1 MLNRR
6 RFLGAAAVCGRG
18 ATLRAQEDPRADEI
32 RLVSF
37 APSPYTQRMDSLR
50 AAYALVRRVRVH
62 LAAIERKTVV
72 TLYDGVKRLGAKD
85 VKSIF
90 VPAPRVLLL
99 GSSTWGQGSNKY
111 IRELFEHTDGVSL
124 VGVKASTWVTS
135 GGAHTGGEMVTM
147 DAQRS
152 LQGLGA
158 SVFSLGQKQMI
169 LTTDEFVDGRKSG
182 EFSLLDVWY
191 LDQFARMI
199 VIQSVESSEAAR
211 VAAKLEFDASYYH
224 RFPLPKDAFT
234 AELRQLQEFLG
245 KAASPRSAER
255 AEMLRELR

>member
-1 MLNRR
+1 MLGRR
-6 RFLGAAAVCGRG
+6 QFLAAWCGGAAGW
-18 ATLRAQEDPRADEI
+18 LRAQGDDPRADEI
-32 RLVSF
+32 RLVCF

-50 AAYALVRRVRVH
+50 AGYALLMRVRAH
-62 LAAIERKTVV
+62 LAKLERQTAV
-72 TLYDGVKRLGAKD
+72 TFIDGTKRLSGAGVKG
-85 VKSIF
+85 VF
-90 VPAPRVLLL
+90 TPAPKVLLL
-99 GSSTWGQGSNKY
+99 GSSTWGQGSNRF

-158 SVFSLGQKQMI
+158 AVFSLGQKQMI

-199 VIQSVESSEAAR
+199 VIQSMEWSEAAR
-211 VAAKLEFDASYYH
+211 VAGKLEFEAAYYH
-224 RFPLPKDAFT
+224 RFPLKKEAFPD
-234 AELRQLQEFLG
+234 ELRRVHEWLQ
-245 KAASPRSAER
+245 KAASPRSPER
-255 AEMLRELR
+255 AAMLRELR

>member
-1 MLNRR
+1 
-6 RFLGAAAVCGRG
+6 
-18 ATLRAQEDPRADEI
+18 
-32 RLVSF
+32 
-37 APSPYTQRMDSLR
+37 
-50 AAYALVRRVRVH
+50 
-62 LAAIERKTVV
+62 
-72 TLYDGVKRLGAKD
+72 
-85 VKSIF
+85 
-90 VPAPRVLLL
+90 
-99 GSSTWGQGSNKY
+99 
-111 IRELFEHTDGVSL
+111 RELFEHTDGVSL